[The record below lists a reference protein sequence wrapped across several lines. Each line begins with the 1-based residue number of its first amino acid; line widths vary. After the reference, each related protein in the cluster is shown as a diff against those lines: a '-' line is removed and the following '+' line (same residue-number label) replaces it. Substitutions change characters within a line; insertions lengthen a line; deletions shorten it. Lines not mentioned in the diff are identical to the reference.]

1 MDDAKERAL
10 DALWH
15 ARCVQWDMV
24 AQPER
29 AQDAHD
35 QVRRRMQDARDA
47 GAGEDTILSTL
58 VDADQFYRE
67 RVR

>member
-1 MDDAKERAL
+1 MDEARAL

-15 ARCVQWDMV
+15 ARCVQWDLV

-29 AQDAHD
+29 AEEARAE
-35 QVRRRMQDARDA
+35 VRRRIGEAREA
-47 GAGEDTILSTL
+47 GAGLERVLSTL